1 MTRPTELRGR
11 FVAAL
16 AKVTSEEVATSAE
29 AALWQAAT
37 RERLLSASSEGAE
50 PPYERRVRTLLCALE
65 EEPGLLPADP
75 VAAAAAAV
83 NATRKKG
90 VQQRAPPRPA
100 LAVDIRIEGIFCP
113 PPCRSNDVLF
123 KFASARSADEGQV
136 AFVRCRTC
144 HRQWRM

>member
-1 MTRPTELRGR
+1 MSRQAELRAR
-11 FVAAL
+11 FTAAL
-16 AKVTSEEVATSAE
+16 AEAAGAEVAAASE
-29 AALWQAAT
+29 AALWEAST
-37 RERLLSASSEGAE
+37 RERLLSATVEGAE
-50 PPYERRVRTLLCALE
+50 PPYERRVRTLLCALA
-65 EEPGLLPADP
+65 EEPSLLPADP

-83 NATRKKG
+83 NATRKRG
-90 VQQRAPPRPA
+90 VQQRAAARPA

-144 HRQWRM
+144 RRQWRM